1 MLVSQF
7 IFLFKYCKKKFK
19 RNDFFF
25 LKVLV
30 MDIIVIFLFLMFLLS
45 KIFFRVFLLSLKL
58 WVFVVII
65 MGIGCVF
72 SNFEFKLCFCVWFI
86 VLLFFLVIE
95 IVVSRVKQ
103 INWIIQNCNENFFDE
118 LIIFLMNFYCM
129 LFEIDF
135 WVFL

>member
-1 MLVSQF
+1 
-7 IFLFKYCKKKFK
+7 
-19 RNDFFF
+19 
-25 LKVLV
+25 

-95 IVVSRVKQ
+95 IVVSRVK
-103 INWIIQNCNENFFDE
+103 
-118 LIIFLMNFYCM
+118 
-129 LFEIDF
+129 
-135 WVFL
+135 